1 MVAVIALAA
10 GFVARGV
17 LPNRA
22 PVDPMAVTGEFPIP
36 VTPASDPR
44 SGAVATQFVFEAPA
58 AQSVALVG
66 DFNGWVPTA
75 APLVRLRSGV
85 WTVTVPLMPGRHVY
99 AFLVDGA
106 RLEADPRAAAVVD
119 AEILQAFQDTTA
131 AVAEGGLSEQE
142 ARRILRL
149 TESAA
154 LATRRIASGEAGTIG
169 ATPAVVNAVLDALSP
184 LGVTHLDMP
193 LTPQCSERVVHLSS
207 AATAAAAA
215 STYSR
220 ASPSACSSR

>member
-1 MVAVIALAA
+1 MIDERDVVIEAVRGRLRASVADEADPRAVARILSAAFAAPAPSRWRRWLDAWHLPVMSRVGAAVVAMIALAA

-22 PVDPMAVTGEFPIP
+22 PADPMAVTGEFPIP

-75 APLVRLRSGV
+75 APLVRLPSGV

-99 AFLVDGA
+99 AFLVDGV
-106 RLEADPRAAAVVD
+106 RLESDPRAAAVVD
-119 AEILQAFQDTTA
+119 PDY
-131 AVAEGGLSEQE
+131 GRPS
-142 ARRILRL
+142 
-149 TESAA
+149 S
-154 LATRRIASGEAGTIG
+154 
-169 ATPAVVNAVLDALSP
+169 VVMVP
-184 LGVTHLDMP
+184 G
-193 LTPQCSERVVHLSS
+193 R
-207 AATAAAAA
+207 
-215 STYSR
+215 
-220 ASPSACSSR
+220 

>member
-1 MVAVIALAA
+1 MIDERDAVIEAVRGRLRASVADQADPRAVARILSAAFAAPAPSRWRRWLDAWHLPVMSRVGAAVVAVIALAA

-106 RLEADPRAAAVVD
+106 RSMP
-119 AEILQAFQDTTA
+119 TTA
-131 AVAEGGLSEQE
+131 
-142 ARRILRL
+142 
-149 TESAA
+149 
-154 LATRRIASGEAGTIG
+154 
-169 ATPAVVNAVLDALSP
+169 D
-184 LGVTHLDMP
+184 
-193 LTPQCSERVVHLSS
+193 
-207 AATAAAAA
+207 
-215 STYSR
+215 R
-220 ASPSACSSR
+220 APW